1 MTALSWTFV
10 IAYFNEADYLPA
22 TLASL
27 SAQTARPFRLVL
39 VDNGSTDGSAALARN
54 ACETMA
60 GVETIHLSE
69 TRPGKVHALE
79 AAMPHLTTELVAF
92 GDADT
97 FYPPD
102 YLATAQ
108 AAFDAG
114 GPDVT
119 AVMAVDVPDP
129 PDGPEARRKR
139 FIRSRIASRLWPRQT
154 HTGGF
159 GQTFRTGALVRA
171 GGYSEKH
178 WPYVLMDHEVMQR
191 LLKLGRAVYPYDFWC
206 IPSPRRSDR
215 SRVRWTLGER
225 LLYHFTPFA
234 LKDWYFYRFLG
245 PRLAQRKLTH
255 LNLREK
261 SWLPK

>member
-1 MTALSWTFV
+1 MTPARWTFV

-27 SAQTARPFRLVL
+27 AAQTVRSFRLVL
-39 VDNGSTDGSAALARN
+39 VDNGSTDGSAELARE
-54 ACETMA
+54 ATTGMD
-60 GVETIHLSE
+60 GVEAIHLSE
-69 TRPGKVHALE
+69 SRPGKVHALE
-79 AAMPHLTTELVAF
+79 TAMPHITTELVAF

-102 YLATAQ
+102 YLRIAET
-108 AAFDAG
+108 AFDTG
-114 GPDVT
+114 GPGVV
-119 AVMAVDVPDP
+119 AVMAVDVSSP
-129 PDGPEARRKR
+129 PDGPAARRKR
-139 FIRSRIASRLWPRQT
+139 FVRSRIASRLWPRQT

-159 GQTFRTGALVRA
+159 GQTFRTQALSRA
-171 GGYSEKH
+171 GGYSEQH

-191 LLKLGRAVYPYDFWC
+191 LLKLGRAIYPHDFWC

-215 SRVRWTLGER
+215 RRVRWTLGER

-234 LKDWYFYRFLG
+234 AKDWYFHRFLG
-245 PRLAQRKLTH
+245 PRLARRKLTH

>member
-1 MTALSWTFV
+1 MSEPRWTFV

-27 SAQTARPFRLVL
+27 AAQTVRPFRLVL
-39 VDNGSTDGSAALARN
+39 VDNGSTDASAGLARQ
-54 ACETMA
+54 ATADMA
-60 GVETIHLSE
+60 EVETVHLSE
-69 TRPGKVHALE
+69 IRPGKVHALE
-79 AAMPHLTTELVAF
+79 AAMPHLTTALVAF

-102 YLATAQ
+102 YLETAQ
-108 AAFDAG
+108 AAFDVG
-114 GPDVT
+114 GEGVV
-119 AVMAVDVPDP
+119 AVMAVDVPSP
-129 PDGPEARRKR
+129 PDGVEARRKR

-159 GQTFRTGALVRA
+159 GQTFRTEALVRA
-171 GGYSEKH
+171 GGYSEGQ

-191 LLKLGRAVYPYDFWC
+191 LLKLGRAVYPYGFWC

-215 SRVRWTLGER
+215 RRVRWTLSER

-234 LKDWYFYRFLG
+234 AKDWYFYRFLG
-245 PRLAQRKLTH
+245 PRLARRKLTH

-261 SWLPK
+261 TWLPK